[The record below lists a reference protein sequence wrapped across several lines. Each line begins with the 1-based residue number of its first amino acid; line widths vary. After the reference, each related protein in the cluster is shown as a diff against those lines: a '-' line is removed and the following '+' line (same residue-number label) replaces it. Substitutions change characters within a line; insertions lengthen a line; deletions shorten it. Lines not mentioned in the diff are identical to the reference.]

1 MLAEIWLHEGE
12 EETGPGREGHAVLSL
27 GGRGHRRCLVW
38 RWIGGIGRETSA
50 EHRDRDVLSGPLHWA
65 CS

>member
-12 EETGPGREGHAVLSL
+12 EETGPGRQGHAVLSL

-38 RWIGGIGRETSA
+38 RWMEG
-50 EHRDRDVLSGPLHWA
+50 
-65 CS
+65 